1 MLKFSEISSSRR
13 IYIVDIFIVVKLQKL
28 KLKGFSN
35 SCQNESTSSSNKRYV
50 TIFQVHAHPA
60 IVHCGNA

>member
-1 MLKFSEISSSRR
+1 M
-13 IYIVDIFIVVKLQKL
+13 DIFIVVKLQKL